1 MTHQLSIRP
10 FHLSID
16 RYSDL
21 PPETHAELVAL
32 YSRLC
37 KDDTPMV
44 RRVAALNLATLV
56 SVVRSFVFWLW
67 LLLVFD

>member
-1 MTHQLSIRP
+1 MEEGPSDSSILP
-10 FHLSID
+10 FHRS
-16 RYSDL
+16 YSDL

-44 RRVAALNLATLV
+44 RRVAALNLATLI
-56 SVVRSFVFWLW
+56 SVVRLSYFIFLGV
-67 LLLVFD
+67 LVFD